1 VRENVVISFR
11 GASYQIGRG
20 QQFYG
25 IWPAGATQPQPLEW
39 WPVTPEG
46 WSGAWSRFTSLEKP
60 GTIEPVATAAG
71 PAAEPAAGPAA
82 SGRTT
87 NAITAIFLLGVGVV
101 CGVVGLFPA
110 YVGGESLIK
119 EPAEIV
125 PHAIYFAA
133 WLASAALIW
142 LGGTRQRVGALL
154 ATGVSAVTF
163 GFFFADAGTPISG
176 GAHLAGAGLVL
187 GLIGWLACAGG
198 SVMAFRLQPIGRPGK
213 PRSDDWGP
221 VVMLMLAAVGT
232 AAAFAPSWDRYVLR
246 VASGASQTI
255 TAGNA
260 FANPAAVI
268 AGNVVVMI
276 AVVAVVA
283 IAALW
288 RPIRLGAALLAG
300 AIIPMAAEAISA
312 LVQVGEAT
320 SPEQFGFSSA
330 QASAS
335 GLTISSGVTAAF
347 WIYCAFLVALIASF
361 AWMLVPPHSAL
372 ADGSHLPHGDPADAT
387 TSATS
392 VAPAPTGA
400 PAPAPTGAPAP
411 APTGAP
417 APTTP
422 PSGAAP
428 DTAAPDTASPASEGV
443 SDAVPDSVSD
453 GVPDSVSDGPADVP
467 ATPPPP
473 APPAPAPQD
482 AEPSGPEA
490 AGGTTATTTVAPI
503 VGTVVPRTPSPE
515 SADG

>member
-392 VAPAPTGA
+392 VAPAPTG
-400 PAPAPTGAPAP
+400 TPAP

-453 GVPDSVSDGPADVP
+453 GPANVPG
-467 ATPPPP
+467 TPPPP

-482 AEPSGPEA
+482 AEPGAPEA
-490 AGGTTATTTVAPI
+490 AGGSTATTTVAPI
-503 VGTVVPRTPSPE
+503 VGTVVPSTPSPE

>member
-46 WSGAWSRFTSLEKP
+46 WSGAWSRFTSIEKP

-71 PAAEPAAGPAA
+71 PASGLAAGPAA
-82 SGRTT
+82 SGRST
-87 NAITAIFLLGVGVV
+87 NAITAIFLLGVGVI

-133 WLASAALIW
+133 WLAAAALIW

-187 GLIGWLACAGG
+187 GLIGWLACAAG
-198 SVMAFRLQPIGRPGK
+198 SVIAFRLQPLGRPGK

-268 AGNVVVMI
+268 TGNVVVMI
-276 AVVAVVA
+276 TVVAVVA
-283 IAALW
+283 AAALW

-300 AIIPMAAEAISA
+300 VIIPMAAEAISA

-347 WIYCAFLVALIASF
+347 WIYGAFLVALIASF
-361 AWMLVPPHSAL
+361 AWMLVPPHSAV
-372 ADGSHLPHGDPADAT
+372 ADGSRLPHGDPADT
-387 TSATS
+387 TASATGPVS
-392 VAPAPTGA
+392 A
-400 PAPAPTGAPAP
+400 PAPAPAAPQSP
-411 APTGAP
+411 
-417 APTTP
+417 
-422 PSGAAP
+422 AAP
-428 DTAAPDTASPASEGV
+428 DTAPSDTALPDTAPSDTAPPASDGTV
-443 SDAVPDSVSD
+443 GDPADGTAAVPD
-453 GVPDSVSDGPADVP
+453 P
-467 ATPPPP
+467 PPPP
-473 APPAPAPQD
+473 APPAPQD
-482 AEPSGPEA
+482 AEQTGPEA
-490 AGGTTATTTVAPI
+490 AGDAEAAGGSTATTTVAPI